1 VLRCRSDVR
10 GVRWLRV
17 TAPLQLPQR
26 SGTGGKLL
34 AAVLTL
40 LAFCA
45 LTLLSISAYL
55 LYRALAPETTPIRI
69 APESLLG
76 DPARIEYLAPDG
88 TTRDGWLF
96 PGRRGAPTIVLAH
109 GYQSSRADLLPLAAS
124 LQENRFNVFLFD
136 FSGHGNSPGRT
147 TLGFAET
154 RELLGVIAT
163 LAQQPD
169 LDPERFG
176 VWGTN
181 LGAYAALA
189 AAAHEPRIR
198 ALAVGSVYDH
208 PEMLLRAQVDRI
220 GLGTL
225 PLVHACTRWGF
236 RLVHWSDRTTLPLS
250 ATIDR
255 LGGSAKLFIRPLD
268 DPLLGEVTLQLFLR
282 APEPKQQEVVQKGG
296 YVNMLDTEKRS
307 YEARIVSFFLQY
319 LPVTVSR

>member
-1 VLRCRSDVR
+1 V
-10 GVRWLRV
+10 
-17 TAPLQLPQR
+17 
-26 SGTGGKLL
+26 

-45 LTLLSISAYL
+45 LTVLAISAYL
-55 LYRALAPETTPIRI
+55 LYRALSPEATPIRI

-76 DPARIEYLAPDG
+76 DPASLEYLAPDG
-88 TTRDGWLF
+88 TTREGWLF

-124 LQENRFNVFLFD
+124 LQENRFHVFLFD
-136 FSGHGNSPGRT
+136 FSGHGRSPGRT
-147 TLGFAET
+147 TLGYAET

-176 VWGTN
+176 IWGTD

-189 AAAHEPRIR
+189 AAAQEPRIR
-198 ALAVGSVYDH
+198 ALVAGSVYDH

-220 GLGTL
+220 GLGAL
-225 PLVHACTRWGF
+225 PLVHTCTRWGF
-236 RLVHWSDRTTLPLS
+236 RLLHWSDRMTPPLS
-250 ATIDR
+250 ATVAH

-268 DPLLGEVTLQLFLR
+268 DPVFGEVTLQLFLQ

-296 YVNMLDTEKRS
+296 YVRMLDTEKRS

-319 LPVTVSR
+319 LPVTSPR